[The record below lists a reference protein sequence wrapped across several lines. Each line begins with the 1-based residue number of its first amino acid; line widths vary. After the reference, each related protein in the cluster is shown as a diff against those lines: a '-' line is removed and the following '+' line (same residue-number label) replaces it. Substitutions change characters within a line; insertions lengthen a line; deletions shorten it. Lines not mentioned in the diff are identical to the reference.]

1 MHKYDFRCDIM
12 FTNKFYTKLYNSII
26 DTAVK
31 RAWKKAKGRERH
43 HIIPQSL
50 GGSNDKN
57 NLVYL
62 SCREHFLC
70 HWLLM
75 KMTEG
80 ENYHK
85 MRYALMG
92 MRAANTHQNRYH
104 TTLTARI
111 YEKYRIEHAEYH
123 SKLMKSKNLV
133 PWNKGGVEI
142 TDEHRENLRKSA
154 RTRNVDPIKQAE
166 GQRKRIAKVT
176 GQKRSEETKKLMSL
190 KAKGKKKGPMSEEQ
204 KQIRSLKQKG
214 VAKPK
219 GFGDKVAERMKKE
232 FSENNPNRRIDL
244 RKTCEHCGKTVGPS
258 NYARWHG
265 DNCKDK

>member
-1 MHKYDFRCDIM
+1 MSKYNFRYMIM
-12 FTNKFYTKLYNSII
+12 FTNKFYTKLYYSII

-31 RAWKKAKGRERH
+31 RAWKKARGRERH

-50 GGSNDKN
+50 GGSNDKT

-92 MRAANTHQNRYH
+92 MRAENEYHDRYK
-104 TTLTARI
+104 TKLTARI
-111 YEKYRIEHAEYH
+111 YEKYRIENAEHH

-142 TDEHRENLRKSA
+142 TDEHRENLRKAA
-154 RTRNVDPIKQAE
+154 RTRNIDPIKQAE
-166 GQRKRIAKVT
+166 GQRKRVEKMIGRKQSAEA
-176 GQKRSEETKKLMSL
+176 SIKKSL
-190 KAKGKKKGPMSEEQ
+190 ALKGKLKGPMSEEE
-204 KQIRSLKQKG
+204 KLKRSLTQKG
-214 VAKPK
+214 VPK
-219 GFGDKVAERMKKE
+219 VKTHGVNVANAVKGNISINKDGIEKKVKRDTLHQYLD
-232 FSENNPNRRIDL
+232 NGWQL
-244 RKTCEHCGKTVGPS
+244 GGRKRK
-258 NYARWHG
+258 
-265 DNCKDK
+265 